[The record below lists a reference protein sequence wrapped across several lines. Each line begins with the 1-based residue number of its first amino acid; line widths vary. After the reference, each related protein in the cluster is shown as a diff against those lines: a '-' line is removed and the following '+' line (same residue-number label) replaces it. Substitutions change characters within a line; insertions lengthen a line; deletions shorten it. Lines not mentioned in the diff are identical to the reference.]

1 MDGGMDDGAVY
12 CMAEAPN
19 GDIYIGGTFTG
30 VNSVANTGYL
40 AKWDGSGWEAVGTP
54 AFVGPSGNPYI
65 KDIMFDANGDLYV
78 AGYFLNAGGVANADY
93 FAKCSDPSGTPTWS
107 ALGSGIDAAVN
118 TITIDGD
125 GTIYIGGAFTTAGG
139 DTDCN
144 KIAYYDTT
152 TSNWKPL
159 STGLNAGVQSL
170 AVSPN
175 DDIYVGGSFTDA
187 AYPYICYW
195 DGSSFNPVGTAGDIN
210 NEVYKIGF
218 GLAGL
223 LNIGGSFT
231 NAGGNAD
238 ADYLARFNGN
248 QWSNIGT
255 GLNGAIRS
263 MIFPESGG
271 LYIAGLFSEVAGLD
285 LSDRVAYYAN
295 GAWRMLDI
303 DLPGSGVIYSIFID
317 SRDNLYIGGDFSTT
331 DDGNAVTSK
340 VAANVENYGGSAN
353 GYPFIQIHGPGVLQT
368 IVNWSSKKAIQF
380 NGLTL
385 QAGEWLNLTL
395 DPHNVKVISGWRGNC
410 LKYIIPGSDIANFY
424 LTPSNVFKNGQ
435 AGQNNI
441 GVLMPSGTTSNSAGW
456 LDWRPKYWSIEGAKY
471 E

>member
-1 MDGGMDDGAVY
+1 
-12 CMAEAPN
+12 
-19 GDIYIGGTFTG
+19 
-30 VNSVANTGYL
+30 
-40 AKWDGSGWEAVGTP
+40 
-54 AFVGPSGNPYI
+54 
-65 KDIMFDANGDLYV
+65 
-78 AGYFLNAGGVANADY
+78 
-93 FAKCSDPSGTPTWS
+93 
-107 ALGSGIDAAVN
+107 
-118 TITIDGD
+118 
-125 GTIYIGGAFTTAGG
+125 
-139 DTDCN
+139 
-144 KIAYYDTT
+144 
-152 TSNWKPL
+152 
-159 STGLNAGVQSL
+159 
-170 AVSPN
+170 
-175 DDIYVGGSFTDA
+175 
-187 AYPYICYW
+187 
-195 DGSSFNPVGTAGDIN
+195 
-210 NEVYKIGF
+210 
-218 GLAGL
+218 
-223 LNIGGSFT
+223 
-231 NAGGNAD
+231 
-238 ADYLARFNGN
+238 
-248 QWSNIGT
+248 
-255 GLNGAIRS
+255 

-395 DPHNVKVISGWRGNC
+395 DPHNVKVISGWRGDC

-456 LDWRPKYWSIEGAKY
+456 LYWRPKYWSIEGAKY